1 MNLAMRFRWANLLF
15 WFLLGTALVQAQTLP
30 DPSNPPRL
38 VNDLAGTMN
47 RMEVNQ
53 LESML
58 VAYDDSTSTQITIV
72 TISSLDGYEIADYA
86 NRLYEKWGI
95 GQKGKN
101 NGLLILVSVND
112 REVRM
117 EVGYGLEDRLTD
129 ALSRRII
136 EQDVLPAFRNGDYA
150 GGLMAA
156 SRSVMQVLSGAY
168 TAEERIES
176 TGGKTAILL
185 ILLLLIIIVAANSR
199 NGGGTNY
206 SGRGRAGSQPPFF
219 FPMGGGGFGGGFG
232 GGAGD
237 QFAGGGFMPRC
248 AQLLPALLCVLCPGH
263 ASCS

>member
-1 MNLAMRFRWANLLF
+1 MRFPWANLLF
-15 WFLLGTALVQAQTLP
+15 WFLLGTALTKAQTLP
-30 DPSNPPRL
+30 EPPSPPKL

-47 RMEVNQ
+47 QMQVNQ

-58 VAYDDSTSTQITIV
+58 VAYNDSTSTQITIV
-72 TISSLDGYEIADYA
+72 TIPSLEGNEIADYA

-101 NGLLILVSVND
+101 NGLLILVAVNE

-136 EQDVLPAFRNGDYA
+136 EQDMLPDFRSGDYA
-150 GGLMAA
+150 SGLAKA
-156 SRSVMQVLSGAY
+156 SRSVILVLAGAY

-176 TGGKTAILL
+176 TGGKSAILL
-185 ILLLLIIIVAANSR
+185 ILLLLIIIVAVNSR
-199 NGGGTNY
+199 NGGGSNY
-206 SGRGRAGSQPPFF
+206 SGRGRSGSQPPFF

-232 GGAGD
+232 GGSFG
-237 QFAGGGFMPRC
+237 GGGFGGFGGG
-248 AQLLPALLCVLCPGH
+248 LSGGGG
-263 ASCS
+263 ASGRW